1 MKHLSRILLLGA
13 AVCFVGAFT
22 VSLDAQAPGKAPG
35 VVILKG
41 NPSGGVKFDHAA
53 HQKAAANKCET
64 CHHASKP
71 EKAAKAKEEKCQDC
85 HTKTATAPMKTGAR
99 AAFHDPMAKKGI
111 CVDCHAEQAKAGKKT
126 PAKCADC
133 HKKEN
138 A

>member
-1 MKHLSRILLLGA
+1 MKRLSRILMLA
-13 AVCFVGAFT
+13 AAAAFAGAFT
-22 VSLDAQAPGKAPG
+22 VSVAAQAKAPG

-53 HQKAAANKCET
+53 HQKAANEKCET

-71 EKAAKAKEEKCQDC
+71 EKAMTAKQEKCQNC
-85 HTKTATAPMKTGAR
+85 HTKTPTAPMKTGAR
-99 AAFHDPMAKKGI
+99 AAFHDPMSKKGI
-111 CVDCHAEQAKAGKKT
+111 CVDCHVEQAKAGKKV

-138 A
+138 V

>member
-13 AVCFVGAFT
+13 AVSFAGAFT
-22 VSLDAQAPGKAPG
+22 VSVAAQAQAKGPG

-53 HQKAAANKCET
+53 HQKAANNKCET

-71 EKAAKAKEEKCQDC
+71 EKAATAAQQNCQDC
-85 HTKTATAPMKTGAR
+85 HTKKPTAPMKTGAR

-111 CVDCHAEQAKAGKKT
+111 CVDCHVEQAKAGKT
-126 PAKCADC
+126 VPAKCADC

-138 A
+138 V